1 MSNYLNV
8 NRIPEDNNNNN
19 KNDKNEM
26 EEYKKQQ
33 GVKNDIE
40 QNYMK
45 IDLNK
50 YVNKATFNEETF
62 KEAIKDCHVFVVK
75 NNEMK
80 NIGKYK
86 EMKTES
92 PTYRNQSEGNN
103 IVKETYVIFEDDSK
117 SETKIIVMAYSAGD
131 RGLIGKSPDPLYIL
145 KADFDKNSTKTVG
158 GKLKRSRKN
167 KNTNKKSKNT
177 RRKSIRRRRH

>member
-8 NRIPEDNNNNN
+8 NRIPEDNT
-19 KNDKNEM
+19 DKEM
-26 EEYKKQQ
+26 EEYNKQQ

-50 YVNKATFNEETF
+50 YVNKATLNEPTFNEETF
-62 KEAIKDCHVFVVK
+62 KKAIKDCDVFVV
-75 NNEMK
+75 NGAEMK
-80 NIGKYK
+80 KIGKYK
-86 EMKTES
+86 EMKTEYS
-92 PTYRNQSEGNN
+92 KSQIQGDGNN
-103 IVKETYVIFEDDSK
+103 TVKETYVIFEDDSK